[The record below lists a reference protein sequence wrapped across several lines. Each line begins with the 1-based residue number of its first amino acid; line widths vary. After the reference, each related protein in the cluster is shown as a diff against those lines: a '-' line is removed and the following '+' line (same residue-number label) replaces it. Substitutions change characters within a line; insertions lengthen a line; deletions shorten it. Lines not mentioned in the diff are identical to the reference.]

1 MKGQTMK
8 DIKIMVFRHSAFYSP
23 LIAAI
28 AGGFLEK
35 EGLKGTYSV
44 LPSGASI
51 IDEVYSGRVD
61 VAQAAVSLSWNDLE
75 KGLKPAIAQFAQIN
89 TRDGFFI
96 AAREP
101 DSAFSW
107 NKLKSGHFM
116 HVHGGQPEVM
126 LRYGAHRM
134 GLELDDVQRI
144 DIPSI
149 EEMMNAWRKG
159 KGDYFHE
166 QGAYPQQLE
175 HEGCA
180 HVVASVGDAV
190 GPVAFSSL
198 ICRWDWL
205 DSEAAR
211 RFAGA
216 YRTSREWTN
225 TAEPDKIAETE
236 AEYFANNSPGA
247 VSRAVDAYQ
256 KMDTWAGD
264 IKIPADLYKNALDVF
279 EHAGLITR
287 RHAYDSVVAPPPGS

>member
-1 MKGQTMK
+1 MK
-8 DIKIMVFRHSAFYSP
+8 DIKIMVFRHSAFYTP

-35 EGLKGTYSV
+35 EGLAGNYSV
-44 LPSGASI
+44 LPPGASI
-51 IDEVYSGRVD
+51 IDEVASGRVD

-75 KGLKPAIAQFAQIN
+75 KGRKPVIAQFAQIN

-101 DSAFSW
+101 DNDFSW
-107 NKLKSGHFM
+107 SKLKSGSFM

-126 LRYGAHRM
+126 LRYGARRM

-144 DIPSI
+144 GKPSI
-149 EEMMNAWRKG
+149 DEMMNAWRKG
-159 KGDYFHE
+159 VGHYFHE

-180 HVVASVGDAV
+180 HIVASVGDAV

-205 DSEAAR
+205 DTETAR
-211 RFAGA
+211 RFASA
-216 YRTSREWTN
+216 YRASREWAN
-225 TAEPDKIAETE
+225 TAIPDRVAVAE
-236 AEYFANNSPGA
+236 AEYFADQSPQALG
-247 VSRAVDAYQ
+247 RAIAAYQ
-256 KMDTWAGD
+256 KMGTWDGD
-264 IKIPADLYKNALDVF
+264 IQIPSDLYENALDVF
-279 EHAGLITR
+279 EHAKLISH
-287 RHAYDSVVAPPPGS
+287 RHPYESVVVPPPD

>member
-1 MKGQTMK
+1 MK
-8 DIKIMVFRHSAFYSP
+8 DINIMVFRHSAFYSP

-28 AGGFLEK
+28 AGGFLKK
-35 EGLKGTYSV
+35 EGLVGTYSL
-44 LPSGASI
+44 LPAGASI
-51 IDEVYSGRVD
+51 IDEVASGRVD

-75 KGLKPAIAQFAQIN
+75 KGQKPAIAQFSQIN
-89 TRDGFFI
+89 TCDGFFI

-101 DSAFSW
+101 DSDFSW
-107 NKLKSGHFM
+107 SKLKSGNFM

-134 GLELDDVQRI
+134 GLELDNVQRI
-144 DIPSI
+144 EIPSTD
-149 EEMMNAWRKG
+149 EMMNAWRRG

-175 HEGCA
+175 HESCA

-205 DSEAAR
+205 DTDVAR
-211 RFAGA
+211 RFVGA
-216 YRTSREWTN
+216 YRDSREWTN
-225 TAEPDKIAETE
+225 TAEPDQIAVTE
-236 AEYFANNSPGA
+236 AEYFADHSPQA
-247 VSRAVDAYQ
+247 VSRAIDAYQ
-256 KMDTWAGD
+256 KMGAWEGD
-264 IKIPADLYKNALDVF
+264 IQIPADLYQNALNVF

-287 RHAYDSVVAPPPGS
+287 RHPYDSVVVPPPE

>member
-1 MKGQTMK
+1 MA

-28 AGGFLEK
+28 AGGFLEQ
-35 EGLKGTYSV
+35 EGLAGTYSV
-44 LPSGASI
+44 LPAGASI
-51 IDEVYSGRVD
+51 VDEVASGRVD

-75 KGLKPAIAQFAQIN
+75 NEQKPAIAQFAQIN

-101 DSAFSW
+101 DSDFSW
-107 NKLKSGHFM
+107 SKLKSGSFM

-134 GLELDDVQRI
+134 GLGLDDVQRI
-144 DIPSI
+144 DLPSTD
-149 EEMMNAWRKG
+149 EMMKAWRRG

-175 HEGCA
+175 HESCA

-205 DSEAAR
+205 KTDVAR
-211 RFAGA
+211 RFTNA
-216 YRTSREWTN
+216 YRVSREWTN
-225 TAEPDKIAETE
+225 TAEPHKIAE
-236 AEYFANNSPGA
+236 AERVYFADQSLQA
-247 VSRAVDAYQ
+247 VSRAIDAYQ
-256 KMDTWAGD
+256 KMGTWEGD
-264 IKIPADLYKNALDVF
+264 IQIPADLYENALNVF
-279 EHAGLITR
+279 GHAGLITR
-287 RHAYDSVVAPPPGS
+287 RYPYDSVVAPPPE

>member
-1 MKGQTMK
+1 MIE
-8 DIKIMVFRHSAFYSP
+8 IKIMVFRHSAFYTP

-28 AGGFLEK
+28 AGGFLKK
-35 EGLKGTYSV
+35 EGLAGSYNL
-44 LPSGASI
+44 LPSGTSI
-51 IDEVYSGRVD
+51 IDEVASGRVD

-75 KGLKPAIAQFAQIN
+75 KGQKPAVAQFAQIN

-101 DSAFSW
+101 DSDFAW
-107 NKLKSGHFM
+107 NRLKSGKFM

-134 GLELDDVQRI
+134 GIDLDKVERI
-144 DIPSI
+144 DRPSI
-149 EEMMNAWRKG
+149 KDMMDAWRRG
-159 KGDYFHE
+159 EGDFFHE

-205 DSEAAR
+205 DTEDAR
-211 RFAGA
+211 RFTHA
-216 YRTSREWTN
+216 YRASREWTHS
-225 TAEPDKIAETE
+225 AEPDKIADAE
-236 AEYFANNSPGA
+236 ADYFADHSPEA
-247 VSRAVDAYQ
+247 VSRAIDTYQ
-256 KMDTWAGD
+256 KSGTWGGD
-264 IKIPADLYKNALDVF
+264 IQIQKDLYDNALNVF

-287 RHAYDSVVAPPPGS
+287 RHPYENVVAPPPE